1 MDSRRQL
8 KVSNL
13 LQEVFSQLLITQ
25 IKPYLLGAFATL
37 THVRVTSDLSLA
49 RFNISIMGYENKQE
63 VIDNL
68 KLHVNEIRKI
78 LGNNMRHDLRKIP
91 ELEFYLDETLDYVDN
106 INHLFDKIKEEEQQK
121 FKDA

>member
-25 IKPYLLGAFATL
+25 IKPYLLGAFTTL

-68 KLHVNEIRKI
+68 KLHVSEIRKI

>member
-25 IKPYLLGAFATL
+25 IKPYLLGAFTTL

-68 KLHVNEIRKI
+68 KLHVSEIRKI

-106 INHLFDKIKEEEQQK
+106 INQLFDKIKEEEQQK
-121 FKDA
+121 FKD